1 VARDTFES
9 WIPDEVSS
17 EVIQAAV
24 RTSATEQVA
33 RPETMASDTKIIPRT
48 GGFTVAVVAKGNAYS
63 ESTATQDTV
72 QMVATKI
79 GGIERI
85 AEEDLTDTVT
95 GARTLGIKQVEASR
109 ALAKFFDNATLGVTA
124 AANGTTV
131 PFNSVYRAVTQ
142 ADANLGYTANANL
155 IQTAGAPEY
164 ADFNTALELMES
176 SDWFS
181 GGDLV
186 VIAHPSWKA
195 TLRGLLDGNDRPI
208 WRDGMTGGDPGTI
221 WEYPIV
227 WSTGAKTNATASQA
241 PTGNPLMIFAHRQYM
256 VKGMASVS
264 PGVAPTNPGFTIQRA
279 KDGVGF
285 TTDEALMK
293 ATLRRGFVVTVPNAF
308 VVLEKTA
315 S

>member
-1 VARDTFES
+1 MARDTFEA

-24 RTSATEQVA
+24 QTSATEQVA
-33 RPETMASDTKIIPRT
+33 RPESMASDTKIIPRT

-109 ALAKFFDNATLGVTA
+109 ALAKFFDNATLGTTA

-155 IQTAGAPEY
+155 IQTAGNATY
-164 ADFNTALELMES
+164 AHFSQLLEKVEGN
-176 SDWFS
+176 DWFN
-181 GGDLV
+181 GDQMAI
-186 VIAHPSWKA
+186 IAHPSWKA
-195 TLRGLLDGNDRPI
+195 TLRNLLDGNNQPL
-208 WRDGMTGGDPGTI
+208 WRQGMTGADPDRL

-227 WSTGAKTNATASQA
+227 WSQGARTSATASQSPA
-241 PTGNPLMIFAHRQYM
+241 GNPLMIFVNREHF

-264 PGVAPTNPGFTIQRA
+264 PGIAPTNPGFTIQRA

-293 ATLRRGFVVTVPNAF
+293 ATLRRGFVLTVPNST

>member
-1 VARDTFES
+1 MARDTFES

-24 RTSATEQVA
+24 KTSATEQVA
-33 RPETMASDTKIIPRT
+33 RPESMASDTKIIPRT

-109 ALAKFFDNATLGVTA
+109 ALAKFFDNATLGTTA

-131 PFNSVYRAVTQ
+131 PFTSVYKAVTT
-142 ADANLGYTANANL
+142 ADANMGYTANANL
-155 IQTAGAPEY
+155 IQTAGAPTY
-164 ADFNTALELMES
+164 AHLSSLLEKVES
-176 SDWFS
+176 SDWFNS
-181 GGDLV
+181 DQMAI
-186 VIAHPSWKA
+186 IAHPSWKA
-195 TLRGLLDGNDRPI
+195 YLRNLVDTTGQPLWRQGLVGADPDRL
-208 WRDGMTGGDPGTI
+208 
-221 WEYPIV
+221 WEYPVI
-227 WSTGAKTNATASQA
+227 WASGAKTSAVASQA
-241 PTGNPLMIFAHRQYM
+241 PTGNPLMIFVNREHF

-264 PGVAPTNPGFTIQRA
+264 PGIAPTNPGFTIQRA

-293 ATLRRGFVVTVPNAF
+293 ATLRRGFVLTVPNST
-308 VVLEKTA
+308 VVLEKTP
-315 S
+315 

>member
-1 VARDTFES
+1 MARDTFES
-9 WIPDEVSS
+9 WIPDEVSPQ
-17 EVIQAAV
+17 VIQAAV
-24 RTSATEQVA
+24 RQSATEQVA

-109 ALAKFFDNATLGVTA
+109 ALAKFFDNATLGTTA

-155 IQTAGAPEY
+155 IQTAGPATY
-164 ADFNTALELMES
+164 AHFSTLLEKVES
-176 SDWFS
+176 SDWFNA
-181 GGDLV
+181 DNM
-186 VIAHPSWKA
+186 VIIANPSWKA
-195 TLRGLLDGNDRPI
+195 ALRGLLDSTNRPL
-208 WRDGMTGGDPGTI
+208 WREGMTGDDPDRL
-221 WEYPIV
+221 WNYPIV
-227 WSTGAKTNATASQA
+227 WSTGARTSATASQA
-241 PTGNPLMIFAHRQYM
+241 PAGNPLMIFVNREHF

-264 PGVAPTNPGFTIQRA
+264 PGIAPTNPGFTIQRA

-293 ATLRRGFVVTVPNAF
+293 ATLRRGFVLTVPNST
-308 VVLEKTA
+308 VVLEKTV
-315 S
+315 